1 MDVNELR
8 QKLADEYVA
17 DVKEYGHTDEVESI
31 LDEISNLDWIMLNHF
46 NKKYSFEML
55 SYE

>member
-17 DVKEYGHTDEVESI
+17 DVKVYGHTDEVESI
-31 LDEISNLDWIMLNHF
+31 LEEISNLDWIMLNHF
-46 NKKYSFEML
+46 NKKYSFETL